1 MRPGPAAAATA
12 TTPAAKPSRESLDR
26 LSMLETRTKSLEGSL
41 KRKAIDYDSLSSN
54 ADSLQQKLSSARE
67 RVQKLELDREFFLSR
82 QQELQERLESVEKE
96 KAAQILALQTTIN
109 TQAAQLGKLRD
120 ENLDLESSVRDEQSR
135 NTLEKSQQEI
145 KVTSLARKVESLTQ
159 MLESANAKL
168 ADRSSLQPVPP
179 PSQALQTQQ
188 TQPQQLD
195 LAQAND
201 TLTRQLTTQLAQIK
215 SLQSRLSRLKEENA
229 YLNSTSSNT
238 LRLLEERDAAQRQT
252 AALESKY
259 KPLLE
264 RLEQENLDYES
275 ERARW
280 AALLDKDDQLSR
292 PGEIIRSLH
301 QARVGNAVLAEERD
315 RLSLACSELQ
325 RDYDLKTLMLESL
338 EKKHDIALKSAQ
350 DASAALARSEKN
362 AKLARQECAYL
373 KSLLDSCEIPAVTS
387 PVGSAAAPVLHVGG
401 ELQDRL
407 TQLEELLTKYRTR
420 ITEYEQEIRTMQQQ
434 QQSSVPG
441 ATSAPQQPAESK
453 SAQEALKQRNSELMS
468 RVQELTVQHDYVKRN
483 AAALE
488 FEISALKKHER
499 QVSIRILE
507 LKDNPEA
514 RILGDRNKKLKLLQK
529 ENESLLAARISDGGD
544 TRAAQV
550 VPLETYNR
558 VKFERD
564 SRASELSSLETRMQ
578 RLKSVCMDRITRV
591 REVVLNVFGY
601 RLDMQQ
607 QAPGAGGT
615 VRIGSVFNVPGK
627 WEANFILQDTEDEGN
642 SSGIQGEMKLELC
655 KADTA
660 GGGRELLNTKLQEC
674 QGDWAYFLAWCT
686 MQGKEMAK

>member
-1 MRPGPAAAATA
+1 M
-12 TTPAAKPSRESLDR
+12 
-26 LSMLETRTKSLEGSL
+26 
-41 KRKAIDYDSLSSN
+41 
-54 ADSLQQKLSSARE
+54 
-67 RVQKLELDREFFLSR
+67 
-82 QQELQERLESVEKE
+82 
-96 KAAQILALQTTIN
+96 
-109 TQAAQLGKLRD
+109 
-120 ENLDLESSVRDEQSR
+120 RDEQSR

-179 PSQALQTQQ
+179 PSQALQTQK
-188 TQPQQLD
+188 TQPLQLD

-325 RDYDLKTLMLESL
+325 RDYDLKTLMVGYCPFANTFFLSLSLISLFNLSLSVCVSLSPRIQLESL

-499 QVSIRILE
+499 QVSIRVLGIL
-507 LKDNPEA
+507 LFLTPA
-514 RILGDRNKKLKLLQK
+514 RSWN
-529 ENESLLAARISDGGD
+529 
-544 TRAAQV
+544 
-550 VPLETYNR
+550 
-558 VKFERD
+558 
-564 SRASELSSLETRMQ
+564 
-578 RLKSVCMDRITRV
+578 
-591 REVVLNVFGY
+591 
-601 RLDMQQ
+601 
-607 QAPGAGGT
+607 
-615 VRIGSVFNVPGK
+615 
-627 WEANFILQDTEDEGN
+627 
-642 SSGIQGEMKLELC
+642 
-655 KADTA
+655 
-660 GGGRELLNTKLQEC
+660 
-674 QGDWAYFLAWCT
+674 
-686 MQGKEMAK
+686 